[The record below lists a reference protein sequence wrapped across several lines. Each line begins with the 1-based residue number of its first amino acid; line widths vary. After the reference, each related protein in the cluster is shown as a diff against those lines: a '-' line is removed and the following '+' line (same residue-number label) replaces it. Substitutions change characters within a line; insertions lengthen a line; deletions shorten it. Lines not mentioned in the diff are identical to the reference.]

1 MRADPAF
8 IRDARPLS
16 ADPAAQPGRVYTE
29 IPRSRRPRAAAASGT
44 LLTALWAMLLPGDQA
59 SWVVGI
65 PCVIGGAALSA
76 VLAPARPSR
85 ISAAGAFR
93 FAVFFAVGA
102 VRGAVDVAFRAV
114 RLNPRLDPG
123 FLEIDLDLPAGTP
136 RVLFANAL
144 SLLPGTLTA
153 ELRGDRAIIHVID
166 RGADLGPELDRLR
179 ARVRAVFTE
188 ELRP

>member
-1 MRADPAF
+1 M
-8 IRDARPLS
+8 
-16 ADPAAQPGRVYTE
+16 
-29 IPRSRRPRAAAASGT
+29 
-44 LLTALWAMLLPGDQA
+44 QA
-59 SWVVGI
+59 SWIVGV

-76 VLAPARPSR
+76 VLAAARPAR
-85 ISAAGAFR
+85 ISAWGALR
-93 FAVFFAVGA
+93 FAAFFAGGA
-102 VRGAVDVAFRAV
+102 VRGAADVAFRAV
-114 RLNPRLDPG
+114 RPNPRLDPG

-166 RGADLGPELDRLR
+166 RGADLGPELNRLR